1 MISKRSNRSA
11 GFTLIEVMVALTIVS
26 LSLGAVA
33 ASVSQMVDAGTTM
46 RERTYASWIA
56 QNKIAELRLANVVPD
71 VSDTSGEL
79 EFAGI
84 EWAWRANISQT
95 GVENLFRVDVAVS
108 YPGSDVAIRK
118 VSGFIGEPGIPGES
132 NRAWSRNSQAFGADK

>member
-1 MISKRSNRSA
+1 MISKRFNRSA
-11 GFTLIEVMVALTIVS
+11 GFTLIEVMVALTIVG

-33 ASVSQMVDAGTTM
+33 ASVSQMVDAATTM

-56 QNKIAELRLANVVPD
+56 QNRIAELRLANVVPE

-84 EWAWRANISQT
+84 EWAWRANISET
-95 GVENLFRVDVAVS
+95 GVENLFRLDIEIS
-108 YPGSDVAIRK
+108 YPGSDIAIRT
-118 VSGFIGEPGIPGES
+118 VSGFIGEPGIPGAS
-132 NRAWSRNSQAFGADK
+132 NRAWARNSEAIGEDQ

>member
-33 ASVSQMVDAGTTM
+33 ASVSQMVDAATTM

-79 EFAGI
+79 EYAGI

>member
-1 MISKRSNRSA
+1 MISKRFNRSA
-11 GFTLIEVMVALTIVS
+11 GFTLIEVMVALTIVG

-33 ASVSQMVDAGTTM
+33 ASVSQMVDAATTM

-56 QNKIAELRLANVVPD
+56 QNRIAELRLANVVPE

-84 EWAWRANISQT
+84 EWAWRANISET
-95 GVENLFRVDVAVS
+95 GVENLFRVDVEIS
-108 YPGSDVAIRK
+108 YPGSDVAIRT
-118 VSGFIGEPGIPGES
+118 VSGFIGEPGIPGAS
-132 NRAWSRNSQAFGADK
+132 NRAWARNSEAIGEDQ

>member
-1 MISKRSNRSA
+1 MTSNLTNRSA
-11 GFTLIEVMVALTIVS
+11 GFTLIEVMVALTIVA

-56 QNKIAELRLANVVPD
+56 QNKIAELRLANVVPE

-79 EFAGI
+79 EYAGL
-84 EWAWRANISQT
+84 EWAWRANI
-95 GVENLFRVDVAVS
+95 A
-108 YPGSDVAIRK
+108 
-118 VSGFIGEPGIPGES
+118 
-132 NRAWSRNSQAFGADK
+132 

>member
-1 MISKRSNRSA
+1 MTSNLTNRSA
-11 GFTLIEVMVALTIVS
+11 GFTLIEVMVALTIVA

-56 QNKIAELRLANVVPD
+56 QNKIAELRLANVVPE

-79 EFAGI
+79 EYAGH
-84 EWAWRANISQT
+84 EWAWRANISET
-95 GVENLFRVDVAVS
+95 GVENLFRVDVAIS
-108 YPGSDVAIRK
+108 YPGSDVAIRT
-118 VSGFIGEPGIPGES
+118 VSGFIGEPGIPGAS
-132 NRAWSRNSQAFGADK
+132 NRAWSRSSQAIGEDQ

>member
-1 MISKRSNRSA
+1 MISKRCNRSA